1 MTVHAE
7 IARRELRFEMQMHG
21 IHWAQNALGVL
32 ACIDALGL
40 SVDDAAA
47 RLASCPTPKGRGG
60 RLSGRYQ
67 DCKVTLIDDS
77 YNASP
82 ASMVAAFDSMTATA
96 PTIMI
101 LSEMRELGDATATEH
116 AALMPHI
123 NGLSPRLVIALG
135 SAMHD
140 ALGGLDDAIATIA
153 APRYK
158 SCGAEFSKMPLK
170 MVTSSLSKD
179 HLGRGHGAFAMPFVP
194 VSKPHHH
201 PKHHHKME
209 GTAMLPDL
217 LVPLSDHFQ
226 PFNLFRYITFRTGG
240 ATITALLIALICG
253 PAFIRWLKTH
263 QTAGQPIRD
272 DGPQSHLLT
281 KIGTPTMG
289 GLLILIA
296 FAISTLLWMPL
307 SNPYLWPVLL
317 ISLSF
322 GAIGC
327 LDDWMKLR
335 KRSHNG
341 MSARMKMLL
350 QLVIAFFT
358 TLIFIELSPEQ
369 LRYGVAVPFFKDT
382 LFAMGIFYV
391 PFAMMVIVGA
401 SNAVN
406 LTDGLDGLAIVPVM
420 IVAGC
425 FALIAYLA
433 GNYNFATYLQI
444 NFVPGTGDLA
454 VMCGAL
460 IGAGLG
466 FLWFN
471 APPARVFMGD
481 TGSLA
486 LGGTLGAIA
495 VATRHELVLA
505 ITGGLFVVETLS
517 VILQVASF
525 KLTGKRIFLMAPLHH
540 HFEKKGWAE
549 PTIVIRFWIIAVV
562 LAVAGLSSLKLR

>member
-1 MTVHAE
+1 
-7 IARRELRFEMQMHG
+7 
-21 IHWAQNALGVL
+21 
-32 ACIDALGL
+32 
-40 SVDDAAA
+40 
-47 RLASCPTPKGRGG
+47 
-60 RLSGRYQ
+60 
-67 DCKVTLIDDS
+67 
-77 YNASP
+77 
-82 ASMVAAFDSMTATA
+82 
-96 PTIMI
+96 
-101 LSEMRELGDATATEH
+101 
-116 AALMPHI
+116 
-123 NGLSPRLVIALG
+123 
-135 SAMHD
+135 
-140 ALGGLDDAIATIA
+140 
-153 APRYK
+153 
-158 SCGAEFSKMPLK
+158 
-170 MVTSSLSKD
+170 
-179 HLGRGHGAFAMPFVP
+179 
-194 VSKPHHH
+194 
-201 PKHHHKME
+201 
-209 GTAMLPDL
+209 MLPDL

-382 LFAMGIFYV
+382 LLAMGMFYV